1 MAKSSKPNYG
11 AWALKFIGSLVYLY
25 VLYQLWAPGSISGVF
40 GPILFGVAAV
50 ASVALFITNLSA
62 LAMPRGD
69 KMSMWLAKLAN
80 VGGFALLAAA
90 YISPAG
96 MAGGLLAEALVGFV
110 IAYIG
115 VGMDMNN

>member
-1 MAKSSKPNYG
+1 MAKSKPNYG

-25 VLYQLWAPGSISGVF
+25 VLYQLWSPGAISNVF

-62 LAMPRGD
+62 LTMTKDD
-69 KMSMWLAKLAN
+69 KMTMWLAKLGN
-80 VGGFALLAAA
+80 IGGFALLAAA
-90 YISPAG
+90 YVSPAA

-110 IAYIG
+110 IVYIG
-115 VGMDMNN
+115 SGMDM

>member
-25 VLYQLWAPGSISGVF
+25 VLYQLWVPGSVSGTF

-50 ASVALFITNLSA
+50 ASVALFITNLAA
-62 LAMPRGD
+62 LTMSRDD
-69 KMSMWLAKLAN
+69 KMSMWLAKLVN

-90 YISPAG
+90 YVGPAG
-96 MAGGLLAEALVGFV
+96 MAGSLLSEALVGFV

-115 VGMDMNN
+115 TGMDMNK